1 VPWERFAAVAACEG
15 VSGLMRRDG
24 GHAAAAANCRITAI
38 RHLHE
43 PWHGACFIEPMNR
56 KSLPGVC
63 FPALLALSP
72 LLAGAAADTNSVQS
86 VEKLQHWAEAFV
98 RQKLQ
103 IPDTGTTIH
112 VTASALD
119 ARLRL
124 KPCTTALAGIM
135 PANAV
140 STRLTV
146 GVRCTNP
153 AWTIYIPVIVET
165 EMNVLVLRHAAARNT
180 SLTAADVQ
188 VQPRRVPGIASSY
201 LTSLEQL
208 TGRHLKQAAGPGTA
222 LTNDLV
228 VADMLI
234 KRGQRVTLVANAGGI
249 EVRAQ
254 GEAVA
259 DATPAGRVRVLNLSS
274 RKIVEGQVETTD
286 RVRVTL

>member
-1 VPWERFAAVAACEG
+1 
-15 VSGLMRRDG
+15 MRQ
-24 GHAAAAANCRITAI
+24 
-38 RHLHE
+38 
-43 PWHGACFIEPMNR
+43 WHGACFIEPMNR
-56 KSLPGVC
+56 KSLSGVC

-72 LLAGAAADTNSVQS
+72 LLAGAATHTNDVQS
-86 VEKLQHWAEAFV
+86 VEELQHWAEDFV

-112 VTASALD
+112 VTANALD
-119 ARLRL
+119 GRLRL
-124 KPCTTALAGIM
+124 KPCATALTGIM
-135 PANAV
+135 PATAV
-140 STRLTV
+140 SARLTV
-146 GVRCTNP
+146 GIRCTNP
-153 AWTIYIPVIVET
+153 AWTIYVPVTVDT
-165 EMNVLVLRHAAARNT
+165 QMNVLVLRQAAARNT
-180 SLTAADVQ
+180 SLTAANVEVQ
-188 VQPRRVPGIASSY
+188 SRRVPGSASSY

-228 VADMLI
+228 VADVLI

-259 DATPAGRVRVLNLSS
+259 DATSAGRVRVLNLSS

-286 RVRVTL
+286 RVRVIL